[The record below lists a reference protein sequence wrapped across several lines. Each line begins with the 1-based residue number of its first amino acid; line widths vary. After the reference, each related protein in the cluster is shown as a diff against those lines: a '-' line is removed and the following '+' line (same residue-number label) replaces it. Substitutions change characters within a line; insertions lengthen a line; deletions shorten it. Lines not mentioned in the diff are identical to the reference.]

1 MRVALRERSISAK
14 CLALTGA
21 LLALAAA
28 TAPAAPA
35 TTDRARISQAA
46 PTRYSLAHGCYALRS
61 TSAGRF
67 VAKAGGGYNAS
78 AGSVGGAEPFRM
90 QATELG
96 QYLFYGRN
104 RDYLAGDSQGRVA
117 SASGASPSTDWRVDD
132 AGSGRFKIV
141 LPSANRALGV
151 GGGGELVLVDP
162 GAAGIFSFEQAQGCP
177 AFPEVEVSATGK
189 PLTAPLHYGE
199 VQGMIDLHQ
208 HMMAFE
214 FLGGSVHCGRP
225 WHRYGVEHALRDC
238 IDHEV
243 GNGCGA
249 VLENVLYGNPARC
262 HDPRGWPT
270 FAGWP
275 DHKSLTHEQT
285 YYKWMER
292 AWMAGLRVVVNL
304 FVENRVLCELYPLK
318 RNSCDEMDSVRL
330 QARRIRELENYIDA
344 QSGGPGKGW
353 FRIVT
358 DPFEAR
364 RIIAAGKLAVIPGIE
379 VSEPFGC
386 GMYNDR
392 PKCDRARIDRELN
405 EVYERYGVRQMEIIN
420 KFDNALA
427 GVAGDSGE
435 TGVVVN
441 QGNKYATGQ
450 YWDMRACDGPPDE
463 QDKTQH
469 GVYEHDENDLGSN
482 LIEAF
487 VPAGVAP
494 IYPQGSSC
502 NAKGLTDLGE
512 HAVRRLMERG
522 MIVDPDHLSVLARK
536 QVMALLEAH
545 RYSGAVSSHTW
556 STPDVEP
563 RIYNLGGV
571 ITPMQDKADD
581 WVKRW
586 RETKAKRNPR
596 FYFGYGY
603 GADQNGFATQFG
615 PRNGPNPVTYPFKS
629 FDGGVT
635 LHKQRSGSKEF
646 DLNKEGMAHYGL
658 FPDWWQDIRN
668 LGGPQALEDMARGAE
683 SYLQM
688 WERSV
693 GIPGPRCRFV
703 RGHFKRRGLA
713 WLRLNDGF
721 RTILK
726 RAGQPQIRKRAW
738 KFCVRAHKKPPGEVT
753 GVFTKK
759 EKIGLVASTAR
770 GHEALH
776 ISTGTRARKL
786 RRRARYIGRGV
797 YVKRIRRGRGR
808 RYFYGVRKGRVRY
821 VGVAMP
827 SVAKKRSTLRRYI
840 RLARLR

>member
-1 MRVALRERSISAK
+1 VPLAVRLQAQK
-14 CLALTGA
+14 CLAFAGA
-21 LLALAAA
+21 AAA
-28 TAPAAPA
+28 TLGLAAPA
-35 TTDRARISQAA
+35 TAAPRDETARASQGA
-46 PTRYSLAHGCYALRS
+46 PTRYSIVHGCYALRPS
-61 TSAGRF
+61 GHGL
-67 VAKAGGGYNAS
+67 VAKAGGGYSAS
-78 AGSVGGAEPFRM
+78 AGSVGEAEPFRM

-104 RDYLAGDSQGRVA
+104 RDYLAGDSQNRVVT
-117 SASGASPSTDWRVDD
+117 ASGASPSTDWRVDE

-141 LPSANRALGV
+141 LPSANKALGV

-177 AFPEVEVSATGK
+177 AFPEVEVSASGK
-189 PLTAPLHYGE
+189 PLTAPLDYGE

-238 IDHEV
+238 DDHSV
-243 GNGCGA
+243 ANGCGA
-249 VLENVLYGNPARC
+249 VLENVLYGSPARC
-262 HDPRGWPT
+262 HDPGGWPT

-275 DHKSLTHEQT
+275 HPKSLTHEQT
-285 YYKWMER
+285 YYKWLER
-292 AWMAGLRVVVNL
+292 AWMGGLRAMVNL

-318 RNSCDEMDSVRL
+318 RNSCDEMTSVRL
-330 QARRIRELENYIDA
+330 QARQIRALENYIDA

-353 FRIVT
+353 FRIVS

-364 RIIAAGKLAVIPGIE
+364 RTIAAGKLAVIPGIE

-386 GMYNDR
+386 QIYNEQ

-405 EVYERYGVRQMEIIN
+405 EVYGFGVRQMELIN

-427 GVAGDSGE
+427 GVAGDSNE

-441 QGNKYATGQ
+441 SGNKYATGQ
-450 YWDMRACDGPPDE
+450 YWQMTACDGPKDE
-463 QDKTQH
+463 EDKTQL

-482 LIEAF
+482 LIESF
-487 VPAGVAP
+487 VPMGAAP

-502 NAKGLTDLGE
+502 NARGLTGLGE
-512 HAVRRLMERG
+512 YAVRRLMEKG
-522 MIVDPDHLSVLARK
+522 MIVDPDHLSVRARK
-536 QVMALLEAH
+536 GVMSLLEAE
-545 RYSGAVSSHTW
+545 RYSGAVSSHSW
-556 STPDVEP
+556 STPDVES
-563 RIYNLGGV
+563 RIYTLGGV
-571 ITPMQDKADD
+571 ITPMQDRADD
-581 WVKRW
+581 WVKHW
-586 RETKAKRNPR
+586 RETRAKRNPR

-635 LHKQRSGSKEF
+635 LNRQRSGSKEF
-646 DLNKEGMAHYGL
+646 DLNREGMAHYGL
-658 FPDWWQDIRN
+658 FPDWWQDIKN
-668 LGGPQALEDMARGAE
+668 MGGQQALDDMARGAE

-713 WLRLNDGF
+713 WLRLNDSH
-721 RTILK
+721 RTILR
-726 RAGQPQIRKRAW
+726 RAGQPQHRTRTW
-738 KFCVRAHKKPPGEVT
+738 RFCVRAHKNPPGEVAA
-753 GVFTKK
+753 VMTKK
-759 EKIGLVASTAR
+759 EKVGLVISTAR
-770 GHEALH
+770 GHEARH
-776 ISTGTRARKL
+776 ISTGARARKL
-786 RRRARYIGRGV
+786 RRQARRIGKGL
-797 YVKRIRRGRGR
+797 YVRRIKGGR

-821 VGVAMP
+821 VGIALP
-827 SVAKKRSTLRRYI
+827 SVAKKRSTLRRYVK
-840 RLARLR
+840 LAGVR